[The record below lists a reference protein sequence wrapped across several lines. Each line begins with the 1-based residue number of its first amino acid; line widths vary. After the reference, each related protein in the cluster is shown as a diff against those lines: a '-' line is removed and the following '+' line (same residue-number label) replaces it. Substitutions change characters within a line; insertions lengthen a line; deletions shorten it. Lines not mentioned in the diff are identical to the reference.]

1 MTARWTDNQKLAINT
16 RQRDVLVTA
25 SAGTGKTAVLAERC
39 VEILIDKNNPVDV
52 SQVLVLTFAD
62 DAAEEMRSRID
73 KRLRARLS
81 ENYSP
86 ALSAQILGLDA
97 AQISTIHSFCKRV
110 ILDHFYLLGIDP
122 AFRIVDDDEQ
132 KLLKLEVL
140 EKVIEQAWAE
150 EPIAA
155 GLQKLFYRRKVYDIA
170 SGYISNVI
178 NISDFLDSVVS
189 KDQWFDR
196 AAGLSDMAAADTS
209 ELTRQQ
215 KEILLSKLLQC
226 KEQLDHSILLD
237 ERSSIPNHW
246 SQQIKNDFL
255 KPVDDCIKK
264 IKADNL
270 KGCIETIR
278 TFEKARFSNKPKDM
292 DKDEA
297 DFVRQPAKKAIET
310 FQSLLDLALVNP
322 EYEKLVGTHAGL
334 QTKILLELV
343 KRFVRS
349 YDQAKKKINALD
361 FSDLQRLMLR
371 LLNENEDVACRLKEK
386 FKCIFVD
393 EYQDINALQQAI
405 IDKIRRDDNV
415 FVVGDVKQSIYAFR
429 QGKPELF
436 LNMLKA
442 ASEKP
447 SEQTGSLKVGL
458 SDNFR
463 SRKGVL
469 DFANTVFNRIMRSSV
484 SLIDY
489 DKETFLKEGFD
500 YKPIDDTSPLVEI
513 HIADEQPADND
524 NDDEDTAEPDA
535 AAISSAQRQAAFIAS
550 RIKQMVGDAKNA
562 PQFKVYD
569 KNTGTYRDVD
579 YGDIVIL
586 MRSPAKTANE
596 YVEVLRL
603 AGIPVSSQS
612 SAGYFAATEIS
623 DCVSLLKVLD
633 NPQRDIELAAVLRSP
648 LFKIS
653 DTELAAIKQFAAEDE
668 NLKNYYDHV
677 RNYSKQGTNTQ
688 LKEKLAAALKN
699 IEQWRFS
706 INHGS
711 IADTLWSIFR
721 QTGFLSFVSALP
733 NGRQRR
739 ANLLK
744 MHDRAIQFE
753 GFAAATAAGSL
764 TRFVEFIE
772 KLLDQDQ
779 DWAPARPDDDSERA
793 VRVMSIHKSKGLEFG
808 VVFLAQLN
816 KKFNLTDITGDC
828 ITDDINTLGVKIIDP
843 DTKTKFTSIAHQVIA
858 EKKKDSTLA
867 EEMRLL
873 YVAMTRAREKLVIC
887 ASKKKTDCAKI
898 VKQVKAL
905 DGDPVKTWQ
914 LKSAMCAL
922 DWLLLSL
929 GDQKQMQELFDH
941 DSTANTV
948 EHELFT
954 ACLLDLEK
962 LNKKAESILRGKG
975 AKKIDLAD
983 ISPAAVLAGKAML
996 AEITRLLCWQ
1006 YPFAEL
1012 TRIAAKTSVSELTH
1026 GSDEYASLNLGNV
1039 FEKAP
1044 KAVLSARGV
1053 AGEKVEGKLIGTATH
1068 LVISELDL
1076 NDITPAAVDEMI
1088 RRLTDEGRIPLHVA
1102 DKIDHE
1108 AIFGFFKSDLGK
1120 LVLSNRKNVL
1130 SEWEFT
1136 LGYDKDLPK
1145 QYKGTE
1151 NVIVQGIIDMIV
1163 PTDDGLVVIDFKT
1176 DSVTES
1182 SAHQRA
1188 KTYYPQMNIYARAAE
1203 AILKQKIAGKWLYFL
1218 RPSIALEVGN
1228 KK

>member
-1 MTARWTDNQKLAINT
+1 MPAKWTDNQKLAINT
-16 RQRDVLVTA
+16 RTRNVLVTA

-39 VEILIDKNNPVDV
+39 VEILTDKNDPVDV

-62 DAAEEMRSRID
+62 DAAEEMRSRIN

-81 ENYSP
+81 ENYTP
-86 ALSAQILGLDA
+86 AVSSQLLGLDA

-122 AFRIVDDDEQ
+122 TFRIIDDDEQ

-140 EKVIEQAWAE
+140 EKVIEQAWTE

-155 GLQKLFYRRKVYDIA
+155 GLQQLFYRRNVYDIA
-170 SGYISNVI
+170 KGYISNVI
-178 NISDFLDSVVS
+178 EISNFLGSVVS

-196 AAGLSDMAAADTS
+196 AAVLSDMAAADTS
-209 ELTRQQ
+209 ELTQQQ
-215 KEILLSKLLQC
+215 KEIILSKLLQC
-226 KEQLDHSILLD
+226 KEQLNHSILLD
-237 ERSSIPNHW
+237 KRSSFPDQW
-246 SQQIKNDFL
+246 TQQIKADL
-255 KPVDDCIKK
+255 LTPVDNCIKK
-264 IKADNL
+264 IKAGDL
-270 KGCIETIR
+270 KGCIEIIS
-278 TFEKARFSNKPKDM
+278 TFEKPRFNTKPKDM

-297 DFVRQPAKKAIET
+297 EFVREPAKKAIKT

-322 EYEKLVGTHAGL
+322 EYEKLIGSQAGL

-343 KRFVRS
+343 KRFIRA
-349 YDQAKKKINALD
+349 YDQAKKKINTLD
-361 FSDLQRLMLR
+361 FADLQRLMLR
-371 LLNENEDVACRLKEK
+371 LLNENEDIARWLKEK

-405 IDKIRRDDNV
+405 IDKIRRTDNV

-436 LNMLKA
+436 LEMLKA
-442 ASEKP
+442 ASDQP
-447 SEQTGSLKVGL
+447 SEQGGSLKVGL

-469 DFANTVFNRIMRSSV
+469 DFANTVFSRIMRASV

-489 DKETFLKEGFD
+489 DKETFLREGFN
-500 YKPIDDTSPLVEI
+500 YKPIDGSSLVEI
-513 HIADEQPADND
+513 HIADEQPA
-524 NDDEDTAEPDA
+524 NDDDKEEHAAEPDI

-550 RIKQMVGDAKNA
+550 RIKQMVGDSKND

-569 KNTGTYRDVD
+569 KNTDTYRDVN

-612 SAGYFAATEIS
+612 SAGYFEAAEIA

-648 LFKIS
+648 LFKIT
-653 DTELAAIKQFAAEDE
+653 DTELATIKQFAAEDE
-668 NLKNYYDHV
+668 SLKNYYDHV
-677 RNYSKQGTNTQ
+677 CNYSKEGNDKQ
-688 LKEKLAAALKN
+688 LQEKLATALKN
-699 IEQWRFS
+699 IEQWRSS
-706 INHGS
+706 ITRGS

-772 KLLDQDQ
+772 KLLDQDH
-779 DWAPARPDDDSERA
+779 DWAPARPDDDSAQA
-793 VRVMSIHKSKGLEFG
+793 VRIMSIHKSKGLEFG

-816 KKFNLTDITGDC
+816 KKFNFKDTIGDC
-828 ITDDINTLGVKIIDP
+828 ITDDINTLGIKIIDQN
-843 DTKTKFTSIAHQVIA
+843 TKIKFTSIAHQVIA

-873 YVAMTRAREKLVIC
+873 YVAMTRAREKLIIC

-898 VKQVKAL
+898 VKQVSAI
-905 DGDPVKTWQ
+905 DDEPVRTWQ
-914 LKSAMCAL
+914 LKNAACAL

-929 GDQKQMQELFDH
+929 GDQEQLQDLFES
-941 DSTANTV
+941 DSTTDFV

-954 ACLLDLEK
+954 ASLLDLDK
-962 LNKKAESILRGKG
+962 LSKKAELILHNKG
-975 AKKIDLAD
+975 VKKIDLDNIA
-983 ISPAAVLAGKAML
+983 PAAVLAGKAML
-996 AEITRLLCWQ
+996 TEITRSLSWQ

-1026 GSDEYASLNLGNV
+1026 GSDEYTNLNLGNV
-1039 FEKAP
+1039 FEKTP
-1044 KAVLSARGV
+1044 KAVLCASGI

-1076 NDITPAAVDEMI
+1076 NDISPATVHEMI
-1088 RRLTDEGRIPLHVA
+1088 RRLTDEGKIPLHVA

-1120 LVLSNRKNVL
+1120 LVLRSRDKVL

-1136 LGYDKDLPK
+1136 LGYNRDLPD
-1145 QYKGTE
+1145 QYKGSE

-1163 PTDDGLVVIDFKT
+1163 PTDDGLIIIDFKT
-1176 DSVTES
+1176 DSVTEIS
-1182 SAHQRA
+1182 VQQRA
-1188 KTYYPQMNIYARAAE
+1188 KTYYPQMNIYAEAAQ

-1218 RPSIALEVGN
+1218 RPSMALQVGQ
-1228 KK
+1228 

>member
-1 MTARWTDNQKLAINT
+1 MPNKWTDNQKIAINT
-16 RQRDVLVTA
+16 RARDVLVTA

-39 VEILIDKNNPVDV
+39 VEILTDKNDPIDV

-62 DAAEEMRSRID
+62 DAAEEMRSRIAQ
-73 KRLRARLS
+73 RLRARLL
-81 ENYSP
+81 ENYTPS
-86 ALSAQILGLDA
+86 LSAQFLGLDA

-110 ILDHFYLLGIDP
+110 ILDHFYLLDIDP
-122 AFRIVDDDEQ
+122 AFRIIDDDEQ

-140 EKVIEQAWAE
+140 EKVIEQAWTE

-155 GLQKLFYRRKVYDIA
+155 GLQKLFYRRNVYDIVK
-170 SGYISNVI
+170 GYISNVI

-189 KDQWFDR
+189 KQHWFDR
-196 AAGLSDMAAADTS
+196 AAALSDMAAADTS
-209 ELTRQQ
+209 ELAQQQ
-215 KEILLSKLLQC
+215 KEIVLAKLLQC
-226 KEQLDHSILLD
+226 KEQLSHSILLD
-237 ERSSIPNHW
+237 KRSSMPYQW
-246 SQQIKNDFL
+246 TQQIKDDIL
-255 KPVDDCIKK
+255 KPVNDCIKK
-264 IKADNL
+264 IKAGDL
-270 KGCIETIR
+270 KGCIKIIR
-278 TFEKARFSNKPKDM
+278 TFEKPRFNTKPRDM

-297 DFVRQPAKKAIET
+297 EFVRQPAKKAIET

-322 EYEKLVGTHAGL
+322 EYEKLIGSQAGL

-343 KRFVRS
+343 KRFIRA
-349 YDQAKKKINALD
+349 YDQAKKKINTLD
-361 FSDLQRLMLR
+361 FADLQRLMLQ
-371 LLNENEDVACRLKEK
+371 LLSENEDVAERLKEK

-405 IDKIRRDDNV
+405 IDKIRRTDNV

-436 LNMLKA
+436 LDMLKG
-442 ASEKP
+442 ASDKP
-447 SEQTGSLKVGL
+447 GKQDGSLKVGL

-469 DFANTVFNRIMRSSV
+469 DFANTVFNRIMRASV

-489 DKETFLKEGFD
+489 NEETFLKEGFN
-500 YKPIDDTSPLVEI
+500 YKPIDQVTSDSSPLVEI

-524 NDDEDTAEPDA
+524 NDEEDA
-535 AAISSAQRQAAFIAS
+535 AGPDTTAISSAQRQATFIAE
-550 RIKQMVGDAKNA
+550 RIKQMVGDGKNK
-562 PQFKVYD
+562 PQLKIYD
-569 KNTGTYRDVD
+569 KNTDTYRDVN

-603 AGIPVSSQS
+603 AGIPVSSRS
-612 SAGYFAATEIS
+612 SAGYFAAAEIT

-648 LFKIS
+648 LFKIT
-653 DTELAAIKQFAAEDE
+653 DTELAMIKQFAAEDE
-668 NLKNYYDHV
+668 SLKNYYDHV
-677 RNYSKQGTNTQ
+677 CNYSKQGKNKQ
-688 LKEKLAAALKN
+688 LKEKLAAALIN
-699 IEQWRFS
+699 IEQWRSS
-706 INHGS
+706 ITRGS
-711 IADTLWSIFR
+711 IADTLWAIFR

-779 DWAPARPDDDSERA
+779 DWAPARPDDDSAQA
-793 VRVMSIHKSKGLEFG
+793 VRIMSIHKSKGLEFG

-816 KKFNLTDITGDC
+816 KKFNFTDIRGDC
-828 ITDDINTLGVKIIDP
+828 ITDDTNTLGVKVIDP
-843 DTKTKFTSIAHQVIA
+843 DTKTKFTSIAHEVIA

-873 YVAMTRAREKLVIC
+873 YVAMTRAREKLIIC
-887 ASKKKTDCAKI
+887 ASKKKTDCARI
-898 VKQVKAL
+898 VKQVQAL
-905 DGDPVKTWQ
+905 DGEPVRTWQ
-914 LKSAMCAL
+914 LKNAACAL

-929 GDQKQMQELFDH
+929 GDQKQLQDLFDP
-941 DSTANTV
+941 DGTAASV

-954 ACLLDLEK
+954 ASLLDLDK
-962 LNKKAESILRGKG
+962 LSKKAESILHSKG
-975 AKKIDLAD
+975 TQKIDLD
-983 ISPAAVLAGKAML
+983 KIPPEAALAGRAML
-996 AEITRLLCWQ
+996 TEISRNLSWQ

-1039 FEKAP
+1039 FERTP
-1044 KAVLSARGV
+1044 KAVLRAQGI

-1076 NDITPAAVDEMI
+1076 NDISPDAVGKLI
-1088 RRLTDEGRIPLHVA
+1088 HRLTNEGRIPLHVA
-1102 DKIDHE
+1102 DKIGHE
-1108 AIFGFFKSDLGK
+1108 AILGFFKSDLGK
-1120 LVLSNRKNVL
+1120 LVLSSRDRVL
-1130 SEWEFT
+1130 CEWEFT
-1136 LGYDKDLPK
+1136 FGYDNDLPD

-1151 NVIVQGIIDMIV
+1151 NVIVQGI
-1163 PTDDGLVVIDFKT
+1163 
-1176 DSVTES
+1176 
-1182 SAHQRA
+1182 
-1188 KTYYPQMNIYARAAE
+1188 
-1203 AILKQKIAGKWLYFL
+1203 
-1218 RPSIALEVGN
+1218 
-1228 KK
+1228 